1 MGALRNL
8 LPLIILFVIIAGGS
22 YIGYQI
28 YLWSNEMADRGKRKM
43 EKKHVTFTKDGMKVG
58 VKELRDEEYADKTQN
73 YLVKAWNYSSFPAYK
88 SRFWNKEEQTKA
100 SSDPSPSASSSRL
113 STATAPPNQ
122 SNLNIPRET
131 RSGRQRAS
139 SPGAFPQD

>member
-22 YIGYQI
+22 YIGYQVSWLVFGISCRQQSSLCVLSVFARSPMLTLLNVQI

-58 VKELRDEEYADKTQN
+58 VKELRDEEYADKTQK
-73 YLVKAWNYSSFPAYK
+73 YVRYT
-88 SRFWNKEEQTKA
+88 EHC
-100 SSDPSPSASSSRL
+100 L
-113 STATAPPNQ
+113 S
-122 SNLNIPRET
+122 IPHGE
-131 RSGRQRAS
+131 
-139 SPGAFPQD
+139 